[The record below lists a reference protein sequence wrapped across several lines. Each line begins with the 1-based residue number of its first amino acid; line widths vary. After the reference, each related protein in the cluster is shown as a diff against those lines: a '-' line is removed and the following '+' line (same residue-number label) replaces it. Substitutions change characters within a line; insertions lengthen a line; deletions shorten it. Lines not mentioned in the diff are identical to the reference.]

1 MILRF
6 GFRNFLSFEEG
17 VECSFESDYEGISKV
32 NTLLSIRGANG
43 AGKTNLLKALAF
55 FMDFVA
61 NSFNLKPD
69 APTGVIPF
77 FNSQKPTDFFVEFK
91 TEDVESP
98 VFLYE
103 LSLTKEKVVS
113 ERITRT
119 IHRSTTIIERHENSI
134 ETIADFSELKRIKI
148 RSNASLI
155 SCAHQNEIKALN
167 SIYYIFY
174 MVISN
179 ITLSHSYMTLFFD
192 CAEDYGKPMLSC
204 SAQFYYKNKEL
215 LDKAK
220 KFISECDIGIRDI
233 QIKKEQSIDGE
244 EVFSPIFYHQR
255 GEEIY
260 PLPYSSESRGTQFL
274 FINLLH
280 FLHVSQ
286 RPHSLLIF
294 DELDM
299 SLHPF
304 LTKKII
310 SLFIEPN
317 EKDASSCGQMVF
329 TAHDT
334 TIIDTLKAD
343 KSFLL
348 NKEGNES
355 FGYRIDE
362 CSSAII
368 RKDRSIRTPYEQ
380 GRIGGV
386 PNI

>member
-17 VECSFESDYEGISKV
+17 VECSFESDYEENSKV

-77 FNSQKPTDFFVEFK
+77 FNSQKPTDFFIEFK
-91 TEDVESP
+91 TDVASP
-98 VFLYE
+98 VYLYE
-103 LSLTKEKVVS
+103 LSLTKERVVS
-113 ERITRT
+113 ETITRT
-119 IHRSTTIIERHENSI
+119 NKRSTKIIQRNENTI

-167 SIYYIFY
+167 SIYYVFY

-179 ITLSHSYMTLFFD
+179 ITLSHSYMTLYFD
-192 CAEDYGKPMLSC
+192 CAEDYGKQMLSC

-215 LDKAK
+215 LDNARA
-220 KFISECDIGIRDI
+220 FISDCDIGIRDI

-244 EVFSPIFYHQR
+244 DVFTPIFYHQR
-255 GEEIY
+255 GDDIF

-304 LTKKII
+304 LIKKII
-310 SLFIEPN
+310 SLFVGPN
-317 EKDASSCGQMVF
+317 KKDACSCGQMIF
-329 TAHDT
+329 TTHDT
-334 TIIDTLKAD
+334 TIIDELKAD
-343 KSFLL
+343 KTFLL
-348 NKEGNES
+348 NKKDNES
-355 FGYRIDE
+355 FGYRVDE
-362 CSSAII
+362 CSSAVV

-386 PNI
+386 PQI